1 MTQSPSKPNY
11 MEQLPRDIVKDMIL
25 KIMDERD
32 IENDIIQIDN
42 ELNTL
47 KGDIKII
54 NLLISDDDDDIDSLL
69 YELDVLRNKKSMLE
83 NEKRELENEK
93 RKMDTLV
100 KSLRRGGKN
109 TFLYNPDNPSKSFRC
124 LH

>member
-11 MEQLPRDIVKDMIL
+11 MEQLPRDIVKAIIL

-47 KGDIKII
+47 KGHIKII
-54 NLLISDDDDDIDSLL
+54 NLLISYDDDDIDSLL

-83 NEKRELENEK
+83 NEKRELENEIK
-93 RKMDTLV
+93 
-100 KSLRRGGKN
+100 KN
-109 TFLYNPDNPSKSFRC
+109 GYFSQKFTSWW
-124 LH
+124 